1 MLQFHIDEERCI
13 QCGEC
18 VLECPAGVIAME
30 DYPEMINE
38 EGCFQCQHCLAV
50 CPTGAVSILGKNPDA
65 STVLQ
70 GNMPDPASLA
80 TLIKGRRAVR
90 RYRDKDLAPEF
101 IDELLEVSCH
111 APTGVNARSVLF
123 TVVRERAVLNELRD
137 YLISRIA
144 QLKKEGKLPEG
155 LAGKYLG
162 WSVKA
167 WQEEGKDIIFRG
179 APHLLITSAP
189 ADAPCPD
196 QDCLIALTT
205 FQLIAHAKGVG
216 TVWDGICM
224 MALGV
229 CPEAAGKLG
238 IPENHTLGYA
248 IAFGDPAVEYQRTV
262 QRGPAQVNVVISG
275 GF

>member
-1 MLQFHIDEERCI
+1 MLQFHIDEERCV

-38 EGCFQCQHCLAV
+38 AGCFQCQHCLAV
-50 CPTGAVSILGKNPDA
+50 CPTAAVSILGKNPDA
-65 STVLQ
+65 STLLQ

-90 RYRDKDLAPEF
+90 RYRDRDLAPAL

-123 TVVRERAVLNELRD
+123 TVVRERAVLNELRE

-144 QLKKEGKLPEG
+144 KLKEEGKLPEG

-189 ADAPCPD
+189 ADAPCPE

-205 FQLIAHAKGVG
+205 FQLVAHAHGVG

-238 IPENHTLGYA
+238 IPANHTLGDA

-262 QRGPAQVNVVISG
+262 QRGPALVNVVKW
-275 GF
+275 

>member
-1 MLQFHIDEERCI
+1 MLQFRIDEERCT

-18 VLECPAGVIAME
+18 VLECPAGVIAM
-30 DYPEMINE
+30 DGYPKMTNE
-38 EGCFQCQHCLAV
+38 AGCFQCQHCLAV
-50 CPTGAVSILGKNPDA
+50 CPTAAVSILGKNPEA
-65 STVLQ
+65 STVLK
-70 GNMPDPASLA
+70 GNMPSPEHLA

-90 RYRDKDLAPEF
+90 RYRDRDLAPEL
-101 IDELLEVSCH
+101 IDHLLAVSCH

-123 TVVRERAVLNELRD
+123 TVVRERAVLHRLREH
-137 YLISRIA
+137 LLTRLA
-144 QLKKEGKLPEG
+144 ALKDAGALPEG

-162 WSVKA
+162 GTVNA

-189 ADAPCPD
+189 ADAPCPT
-196 QDCLIALTT
+196 QDAFIALTT
-205 FQLIAHAKGVG
+205 FQLLAHGHGVG

-229 CPEAAGKLG
+229 CPEVTGKLG

-248 IAFGDPAVEYQRTV
+248 MAFGDPAVEYQRTV
-262 QRGPAQVNVVISG
+262 QRGPALVNVVKW
-275 GF
+275 